1 MNNAINNY
9 VDSCKTTCICTI
21 VSIILIFI
29 FILSPIKRFLFSSI
43 LGKLFILLI
52 LGYAIQNNIKN
63 TFEFSKVVMNG
74 EVMTVKNTNLL
85 CGAIFSV
92 LLFFLFLSVIRSFFY

>member
-1 MNNAINNY
+1 MNNTINDY
-9 VDSCKTTCICTI
+9 LDSCKTTCICTI

-29 FILSPIKRFLFSSI
+29 FILSPINKFLFSSI
-43 LGKLFILLI
+43 LGKLVILLI
-52 LGYAIQNNIKN
+52 LGYAILNNVKN
-63 TFEFSKVVMNG
+63 TFDFSKIVMNG
-74 EVMTVKNTNLL
+74 DALTVKNTNLL

>member
-1 MNNAINNY
+1 MSNAINDY

-21 VSIILIFI
+21 FSIILIFI
-29 FILSPIKRFLFSSI
+29 FILSPIKRFIFSSI
-43 LGKLFILLI
+43 VGKLFILLI
-52 LGYAIQNNIKN
+52 LGYAILNNIKN
-63 TFEFSKVVMNG
+63 TVDFSKVIMNG
-74 EVMTVKNTNLL
+74 DAMTVQNTNLL